1 MERHQLESLTLYVDV
16 SKRMHDMSDKF
27 ASIGIFLE
35 DADENCPRKVQNDF
49 EAIICTLD
57 KHIVKVL
64 SLEEEYDAE
73 RFFKMVSDYLNGK
86 TEKKETINTIR
97 DYIDNLK
104 WFAILNLQG
113 VTDRWLLLI
122 KNLNRKI

>member
-57 KHIVKVL
+57 KYIVKVL
-64 SLEEEYDAE
+64 NLKEDCDEEIFFE
-73 RFFKMVSDYLNGK
+73 RVSDYLVGK
-86 TEKKETINTIR
+86 TEKIETINKIR
-97 DYIDNLK
+97 KHIDKLK
-104 WFAILNLQG
+104 
-113 VTDRWLLLI
+113 
-122 KNLNRKI
+122 

>member
-1 MERHQLESLTLYVDV
+1 MERYQLESLMLYVDV

-27 ASIGIFLE
+27 ASIGICLE
-35 DADENCPRKVQNDF
+35 DADENCPQKVQNDY

-73 RFFKMVSDYLNGK
+73 HFFKMVSDYLNGK

-97 DYIDNLK
+97 DFIDNLK
-104 WFAILNLQG
+104 
-113 VTDRWLLLI
+113 
-122 KNLNRKI
+122 